1 MPRVPAEAGSPAPR
15 TARQGGRE
23 LTLAAIAVIALAGC
37 LKAANPPSAKA
48 GSSPRYRNT
57 ASGVAYAGSE
67 ACAQCHQDIYDQ
79 FTRTGMGRSMA
90 RGSDSSQLD
99 KVRAPVNLFDQKI
112 NRHFSVYRKGSD
124 LYQSEYELDASGKK
138 VFEQEHRLAYAV
150 GAGEA
155 GYSYLVERGNY
166 LFQAPLSFYSKTQSW
181 ELSPGYEM
189 RDQGFSRPI
198 FMQCIV
204 CHSGRP
210 APAAG
215 AGQPSSPYQTDPF
228 VGATPPFAELAIGC
242 ENCHGPGA
250 LHVKERQAGAPLSG
264 AIDTAIVNPA
274 KLSPDLASQ
283 VCMPC
288 HQAGDAR
295 VLRLGKTMADFRPG
309 TPLDETLAIFQMP
322 LSEGAPTPSP
332 LLGHYFGMRLS
343 ECFAKSGG
351 KLGCTTCHNPHQEL
365 KGAQAAAYYRSR
377 CLTCH
382 SLKSCTLPM
391 ASRLKTQ
398 PPDDC
403 IGCHMPK
410 QNLTAVSHAA
420 LTDHRIPARP
430 GEPYPD
436 WAFHLTTAE
445 LPDLVHIDA
454 VPGQP
459 DRLPA
464 IVLFDAYA
472 QLAPGHPDLYLA
484 RYVATLQEAE
494 RQDPDDAF
502 VFSALAQQALAERK
516 PDAKEQA
523 IRDLLQAIALGSK
536 YPVDYLRLGE
546 LFRESSEIPQSI
558 DILKRGL
565 ALAPFDAS
573 FYGMIA
579 SEDIASGDNSA
590 AAQVLKRGLDELPEN
605 DDLRGLLKQIE
616 SASPVQ

>member
-1 MPRVPAEAGSPAPR
+1 MGRHPKNMRRLSFN
-15 TARQGGRE
+15 ARRA
-23 LTLAAIAVIALAGC
+23 LTLGALAAVA
-37 LKAANPPSAKA
+37 LASRLDRADSSSAKRD
-48 GSSPRYRNT
+48 SSPGYRNT
-57 ASGVAYAGSE
+57 SPGVAYVGSQ

-79 FTRTGMGRSMA
+79 YIRTGMGSSMS
-90 RGSDSSQLD
+90 RGSDQTQLAR
-99 KVRAPVNLFDQKI
+99 VTAPVNLFDEKI

-124 LYQSEYELDASGKK
+124 LYQSEYEVDASGKT
-138 VFEQEHRLAYAV
+138 VFEQEHRLAYVV

-155 GYSYLVERGNY
+155 GYSYLVERGKY

-204 CHSGRP
+204 CHAGRP

-228 VGATPPFAELAIGC
+228 VGADPPFAQLAIGC
-242 ENCHGPGA
+242 ENCHGPGE
-250 LHVKERQAGAPLSG
+250 LHIKERQAAAPLSG

-274 KLSPDLASQ
+274 KLSPELASNI
-283 VCMPC
+283 CMPC

-295 VLRLGKTMADFRPG
+295 VLRSGKSMADFRPG
-309 TPLDETLAIFQMP
+309 TPIDETLAIFQMP
-322 LSEGAPTPSP
+322 LREGAPTPSP

-351 KLGCTTCHNPHQEL
+351 KLGCITCHNPHEEL
-365 KGAQAAAYYRSR
+365 KGAKAATYYRSR

-382 SLKSCTLPM
+382 SLKSCTLPT

-398 PPDDC
+398 PPDNC
-403 IGCHMPK
+403 VGCHMPK

-420 LTDHRIPARP
+420 LTDHRIPARA

-436 WAFHLTTAE
+436 WAFHLTTPQ

-454 VPGQP
+454 VQGQP
-459 DRLPA
+459 DHLAA

-472 QLAPGHPDLYLA
+472 QLAPTHPDLYLV
-484 RYVATLQEAE
+484 RYVATLREAE
-494 RQDPDDAF
+494 QQDPDDAF

-516 PDAKEQA
+516 PDAQEQA
-523 IRDLLQAIALGSK
+523 IRDLTRAVELGSK
-536 YPVDYLRLGE
+536 YPIDYLRLGE
-546 LFRESSEIPQSI
+546 LLRENSEIPQSI
-558 DILKRGL
+558 GILNRGL

-579 SEDIASGDNSA
+579 SEDITSGDDA
-590 AAQVLKRGLDELPEN
+590 AAAEVLKRGLDELPEN
-605 DDLRGLLKQIE
+605 DDLRALSGRLE
-616 SASPVQ
+616 SGSPAP

>member
-1 MPRVPAEAGSPAPR
+1 MPGLTTKASRKSR
-15 TARQGGRE
+15 RRGRKS
-23 LTLAAIAVIALAGC
+23 TLAAIALVVLAC
-37 LKAANPPSAKA
+37 CWRAANPSSAKP
-48 GSSPRYRNT
+48 GSSPVYRNT
-57 ASGVAYAGSE
+57 APGVAYVGSK
-67 ACAQCHQDIYDQ
+67 ACAQCHQDIYNE

-90 RGSDSSQLD
+90 RGSDSSQLE
-99 KVRAPVNLFDQKI
+99 KVSSPVNLFDQKI

-138 VFEQEHRLAYAV
+138 VFEQEHPLAYAV

-204 CHSGRP
+204 CHAGRP

-215 AGQPSSPYQTDPF
+215 AERPSSPYQTDPF
-228 VGATPPFAELAIGC
+228 VGAKPPFGELAIGC

-250 LHVKERQAGAPLSG
+250 LHVNERQAGAPLSG
-264 AIDTAIVNPA
+264 AADTAIVNPA
-274 KLSPDLASQ
+274 KLSPELASEI
-283 VCMPC
+283 CMPC

-295 VLRLGKTMADFRPG
+295 VLRPGKTLADFRSG

-351 KLGCTTCHNPHQEL
+351 RLGCTTCHNPHQEL
-365 KGAQAAAYYRSR
+365 KGAQAATYYRSR

-382 SLKSCTLPM
+382 SLKSCTLTMP
-391 ASRLKTQ
+391 SRLKTE

-403 IGCHMPK
+403 LGCHMPK

-436 WAFHLTTAE
+436 WAFHLATPE

-454 VPGQP
+454 IQGQP

-472 QLAPGHPDLYLA
+472 QLAPTHPEVYLS
-484 RYVATLQEAE
+484 RYQATLQDAE
-494 RQDPDDAF
+494 QQHPDDPF
-502 VFSALAQQALAERK
+502 IFSALAQQALAERK

-523 IRDLLQAIALGSK
+523 IRDLSHAIELGSK
-536 YPVDYLRLGE
+536 FPADYLRLGE
-546 LFRESSEIPQSI
+546 LLRESSEIRQSI

-579 SEDIASGDNSA
+579 TEYIASGDRA
-590 AAQVLKRGLDELPEN
+590 AAAEVLKRGLDELPED
-605 DDLRGLLKQIE
+605 DDLRSLSEHVQ
-616 SASPVQ
+616 SASPSP

>member
-1 MPRVPAEAGSPAPR
+1 MTPIKGA
-15 TARQGGRE
+15 
-23 LTLAAIAVIALAGC
+23 LAVIAVLACCPGAG
-37 LKAANPPSAKA
+37 KASAGKL
-48 GSSPRYRNT
+48 GSSPIYRNT
-57 ASGVAYAGSE
+57 APGVAYAGSK
-67 ACAQCHQDIYDQ
+67 ACAQCHQEVYDQ
-79 FTRTGMGRSMA
+79 FTRTGMGQSMA
-90 RGSDSSQLD
+90 RGSDSSQID
-99 KVRAPVNLFDQKI
+99 KVSSPVNLFDQKI
-112 NRHFSVYRKGSD
+112 DRHFSVYRKGSD

-138 VFEQEHRLAYAV
+138 VFEQTYRLAYAV

-155 GYSYLVERGNY
+155 GYSYLVERDNY
-166 LFQAPLSFYSKTQSW
+166 LFQAPLSFYSKTGSW

-204 CHSGRP
+204 CHAGRP
-210 APAAG
+210 SPAAG
-215 AGQPSSPYQTDPF
+215 AERPSSPYQTDPF
-228 VGATPPFAELAIGC
+228 VGANPPFEQLAIGC

-250 LHVKERQAGAPLSG
+250 LHIRERQAGTPPSG
-264 AIDTAIVNPA
+264 GTDTSIVNPA
-274 KLSPDLASQ
+274 KLSPELSSQ
-283 VCMPC
+283 ICMPC

-295 VLRLGKTMADFRPG
+295 VLRPGKTMADFRPG

-351 KLGCTTCHNPHQEL
+351 KLGCITCHNPHQEL
-365 KGAQAAAYYRSR
+365 KGAQAATYYRSK

-382 SLKSCTLPM
+382 TLKSCTLPM
-391 ASRLKTQ
+391 PSRLKTQ

-403 IGCHMPK
+403 VGCHMPK

-430 GEPYPD
+430 DEPYPD
-436 WAFHLTTAE
+436 WAFHLATPQPA
-445 LPDLVHIDA
+445 DLVHIDA
-454 VPGQP
+454 VQGQP
-459 DRLPA
+459 DSLPA

-472 QLAPGHPDLYLA
+472 QLAPGHPNLYLS
-484 RYVATLQEAE
+484 RYLATLQEAE
-494 RQDPDDAF
+494 QQNPDDPF
-502 VFSALAQQALAERK
+502 VFSALAQQALAEHK

-523 IRDLLQAIALGSK
+523 IRDLSRALELGSK

-546 LFRESSEIPQSI
+546 LLRESGEIPQSI
-558 DILKRGL
+558 SILNRGL

-579 SEDIASGDNSA
+579 AEEMGSGDKA
-590 AAQVLKRGLDELPEN
+590 AAAEVLKRGLEELPEN
-605 DDLRGLLKQIE
+605 DDLRALSERLE
-616 SASPVQ
+616 SGSPAP

>member
-1 MPRVPAEAGSPAPR
+1 MTRGLTSQVMHCRPFRADRV
-15 TARQGGRE
+15 
-23 LTLAAIAVIALAGC
+23 LALSAIAVIALACG
-37 LKAANPPSAKA
+37 LKAANPSSAKPD
-48 GSSPRYRNT
+48 SSPAYRNT
-57 ASGVAYAGSE
+57 APGVACVGSK
-67 ACAQCHQDIYDQ
+67 ACAQCHQDIYNQ
-79 FTRTGMGRSMA
+79 FTRTGMGQSMA
-90 RGSDSSQLD
+90 RGSDASQLE
-99 KVRAPVNLFDQKI
+99 KVPGAVTLFDQKI
-112 NRHFSVYRKGSD
+112 NRHFSVYRNGAD
-124 LYQSEYELDASGKK
+124 LYQSESELDASGKK
-138 VFEQEHRLAYAV
+138 VFEQEFRLDYAV

-155 GYSYLVERGNY
+155 GYSYLVARGKY

-215 AGQPSSPYQTDPF
+215 AERPSSPYQTDPF
-228 VGATPPFAELAIGC
+228 VGANPPFDELAIGC

-250 LHVKERQAGAPLSG
+250 LHVKERQAGASLSG
-264 AIDTAIVNPA
+264 AIDTAVVNPA
-274 KLSPDLASQ
+274 RLSPELASEI
-283 VCMPC
+283 CMPC

-295 VLRLGKTMADFRPG
+295 VLRPGRTMADFRPG
-309 TPLDETLAIFQMP
+309 TPLDDTLAIFQMP

-365 KGAQAAAYYRSR
+365 KGAQAATYYRSR

-382 SLKSCTLPM
+382 TLKSCTLPM

-398 PPDDC
+398 PPDNC
-403 IGCHMPK
+403 VGCHMPK

-436 WAFHLTTAE
+436 WAFHLATPQ
-445 LPDLVHIDA
+445 LPDLIHIDA

-472 QLAPGHPDLYLA
+472 QLAPAHPNLYLS
-484 RYVATLQEAE
+484 RYQATLAEAE
-494 RQDPDDAF
+494 QQDPDDAF

-516 PDAKEQA
+516 PDATEQA
-523 IRDLLQAIALGSK
+523 IHDLSRAIELGSR

-546 LFRESSEIPQSI
+546 LLRERSEIPQSI
-558 DILKRGL
+558 GILRRGL
-565 ALAPFDAS
+565 ALAPFDDS

-579 SEDIASGDNSA
+579 SEYIASGDDA
-590 AAQVLKRGLDELPEN
+590 AAAEVLKQGLDELPED
-605 DDLRGLLKQIE
+605 DDLRALSKHLGP
-616 SASPVQ
+616 ASPAP